1 MAGVGAVVTSVAP
14 LAGGVLLGGMTGKSG
29 PSVADLRAVIISE
42 LDLLQRIPED
52 EVVRRAE
59 FKRMIAA
66 HVEALLVAQEKS
78 QEFKR
83 RTRYFTEHWRDIVLF
98 VTTLLFLVVIWYFDH
113 HRPIWLPLLIATIVM
128 SVVTA
133 TSVVRGFLRSVRS
146 SASDGRP

>member
-1 MAGVGAVVTSVAP
+1 
-14 LAGGVLLGGMTGKSG
+14 
-29 PSVADLRAVIISE
+29 
-42 LDLLQRIPED
+42 
-52 EVVRRAE
+52 
-59 FKRMIAA
+59 MIAE